1 VDRFGL
7 DFGTTN
13 TALARV
19 REDGTSEL
27 CVLDPPASDP
37 HVLRSLL
44 YFSRVARGFVVGQRA
59 IDEYLAEDMQGRLI
73 QSIKTFLAD
82 ESFQETWIH
91 DRLWTL
97 EELIAELFR
106 HVRVAVRRIVADD
119 VALVVG
125 RPAIFAE
132 RPEREALARQR
143 VARAAARAG
152 FPQVTF
158 EYEPIAAGRAY
169 AATLTRPELALIAD
183 LGGGTSD
190 FTVMRLRPAG
200 EGADILATGGVQIGG
215 DTFDAAIMTRRLA
228 RHFGAGSTYRSIH
241 DAELPFPAH
250 LTAQLGRWHQ
260 VTFLRG
266 RRTRDLLERI
276 RASTDDPD
284 AIDRLEALIEGNHAF
299 ALFEAIEHAKSAL
312 SAAAETR
319 IHFRGGGIVIDEVLT
334 RADFEALI
342 APDVARVAGCLESVL
357 ARAALVPS
365 AIDAVFLTGGSAQVP
380 AMRDL
385 FARAFGEDRLRARAY
400 LTTVASGLALS

>member
-1 VDRFGL
+1 
-7 DFGTTN
+7 
-13 TALARV
+13 
-19 REDGTSEL
+19 
-27 CVLDPPASDP
+27 
-37 HVLRSLL
+37 
-44 YFSRVARGFVVGQRA
+44 
-59 IDEYLAEDMQGRLI
+59 M
-73 QSIKTFLAD
+73 
-82 ESFQETWIH
+82 
-91 DRLWTL
+91 
-97 EELIAELFR
+97 
-106 HVRVAVRRIVADD
+106 
-119 VALVVG
+119 
-125 RPAIFAE
+125 
-132 RPEREALARQR
+132 
-143 VARAAARAG
+143 
-152 FPQVTF
+152 
-158 EYEPIAAGRAY
+158 
-169 AATLTRPELALIAD
+169 
-183 LGGGTSD
+183 
-190 FTVMRLRPAG
+190 
-200 EGADILATGGVQIGG
+200 QIGG